1 MRWRV
6 LLVLSVAMNL
16 ALGAAW
22 LMASRRHDGIQTSA
36 ASESLPGLVKTNVV
50 VRRQFFTWSEVESGD
65 YPTYIA
71 NLRGIGCPDQTI
83 RDIIIADVN
92 ALFARKLATEVVTP
106 GQQWWRAEPDPAVA
120 HAAAERARSLNE
132 ERRALL
138 TRLLGPTWESGD
150 LASLPRPSRP
160 GIVLDGPVLGVLPAE
175 AKQAIQDISARAQE
189 RMQGYIESQN
199 LAGKKPD
206 PIELA
211 KLRQQTRDDLART
224 LTPQQLE
231 EYLLRYSQDANDLR
245 TQLGQLKYFDAT
257 PDEFRAL
264 FRATDAID
272 QQLQLL
278 GAGSDPNTILQR
290 NALVQQRES
299 ALKAALGAG
308 RYTEFVQLQDPA
320 YRDAFAAAQDAGD
333 PEAVQSLYQINVAA
347 AQQMASIRANT
358 NLTPEQLA
366 VERSRV
372 ELEQAKANALALGQ
386 EVPPE
391 PAPPAT
397 NAPPPVPTIRSH
409 SYVLGAGESAA
420 NIATTFGV
428 TLDAIQT
435 ANPGVNLRRLKSG
448 DTLQVPD
455 SLQGH

>member
-1 MRWRV
+1 M
-6 LLVLSVAMNL
+6 LVVAQID
-16 ALGAAW
+16 W
-22 LMASRRHDGIQTSA
+22 
-36 ASESLPGLVKTNVV
+36 
-50 VRRQFFTWSEVESGD
+50 
-65 YPTYIA
+65 
-71 NLRGIGCPDQTI
+71 
-83 RDIIIADVN
+83 
-92 ALFARKLATEVVTP
+92 
-106 GQQWWRAEPDPAVA
+106 
-120 HAAAERARSLNE
+120 ER
-132 ERRALL
+132 
-138 TRLLGPTWESGD
+138 
-150 LASLPRPSRP
+150 
-160 GIVLDGPVLGVLPAE
+160 
-175 AKQAIQDISARAQE
+175 
-189 RMQGYIESQN
+189 
-199 LAGKKPD
+199 
-206 PIELA
+206 
-211 KLRQQTRDDLART
+211 
-224 LTPQQLE
+224 
-231 EYLLRYSQDANDLR
+231 
-245 TQLGQLKYFDAT
+245 
-257 PDEFRAL
+257 
-264 FRATDAID
+264 
-272 QQLQLL
+272 
-278 GAGSDPNTILQR
+278 R

-333 PEAVQSLYQINVAA
+333 PEAVQSLYQINLAA

-386 EVPPE
+386 EITPA